1 MLKIGENAGGLYKIA
16 SMPFETK
23 EETKTGLK
31 NIGKVQMQK
40 RTEAKEMANGISFAN
55 SE

>member
-23 EETKTGLK
+23 EETENWIKEYWKGSDAK
-31 NIGKVQMQK
+31 AYRSERDGKWYIICK
-40 RTEAKEMANGISFAN
+40 
-55 SE
+55 